1 MSILLSYV
9 STIYQR
15 MGKRLPVPIQRSI
28 AIVQE
33 RIDDP
38 APEVYQRQGPEEG
51 QHDAL
56 SWCLIITLLNV
67 LGLLCIA
74 YGFTQ
79 MRQTGADI
87 NLMLFLGLVL
97 LFAPVVARLLLPTT
111 TRNERIYLLC
121 LLGIS
126 CYLIKVL
133 TSPLY
138 FSLFDEFLHM
148 RTANDIL
155 SSKHL
160 YSENSILPV
169 SAYYPGL
176 EIVTNALSSL
186 SGLDTFYAGTI
197 IIGVAR
203 LIMMIALFLLYEQL
217 LRSHRAASIATIVYI
232 TNPHFLMFDAEFSY
246 ESLALPLTILI
257 LVVLIPYQ
265 TIAMRLK
272 ELKGLIVCQRSCDGI
287 AAENADQRSPQR
299 FRHMSHDRTPV
310 LRNEATEFSVETL
323 KSLKIDLIRIAGVAW
338 FVIVALAFTHH
349 ITTYFLDSVL
359 ALWALLYVWL
369 RLAPIYKAGLVRTTL
384 FAVGVSLFCILRP
397 GNPIIDYLSS
407 FAGSTVTEFGHILAG
422 NGGARQLFT
431 SYNDH
436 PTPLWQRGLTISS
449 FFIILACLPF
459 GLLCL
464 WRQRTNALVYTF
476 GIIAFLYPFI
486 QVFRFT
492 NTGSEFTDRA
502 AAFLFLPLSYVL
514 ALFFTHFWPLQRF
527 RRRDMALITVVLT
540 IMMCGGVVLGA
551 GPQLAV
557 FPGPYEVIADGHSI
571 EEQGIESAQWT
582 HTHLIPNSRVATD
595 RINQILQAVYGEQ
608 YIVSDL
614 ETRLDV
620 SPIFL
625 EQNFGANDIA
635 LLQKAHIRY
644 LVVDMR
650 LTRSKPLL
658 GFYYEQSEVG
668 AYQHLKPIDR
678 QAFEKFRMIH
688 GIETI
693 YDGGDIIIYDMGGI
707 TDAAQEHRP

>member
-1 MSILLSYV
+1 MSVLLSYV
-9 STIYQR
+9 GTTYQR
-15 MGKRLPVPIQRSI
+15 ISKSLPEPIQRGI
-28 AIVQE
+28 AIVQD
-33 RIDDP
+33 RVVDP
-38 APEVYQRQGPEEG
+38 APEAYQQPEED
-51 QHDAL
+51 QHNAL
-56 SWCLIITLLNV
+56 SWCLIITLTNV

-79 MRQTGADI
+79 ARQMGADI
-87 NLMLFLGLVL
+87 SVLLFTGLVL
-97 LFAPVVARLLLPTT
+97 LFVPVVARLLLPAT

-126 CYLIKVL
+126 CYLVKVL

-148 RTANDIL
+148 RTANDII
-155 SSKHL
+155 SSRHL

-176 EIVTNALSSL
+176 EIVTNALSTL

-203 LIMMIALFLLYEQL
+203 FIMMIALFLLYEQL
-217 LRSHRAASIATIVYI
+217 LKSNRAASIATIVYI

-246 ESLALPLTILI
+246 ESLALPLTILV
-257 LVVLIPYQ
+257 LVVLFPYQ
-265 TIAMRLK
+265 TIATRLK
-272 ELKGLIVCQRSCDGI
+272 ELKLPG
-287 AAENADQRSPQR
+287 NA
-299 FRHMSHDRTPV
+299 
-310 LRNEATEFSVETL
+310 EFSIETVKVL
-323 KSLKIDLIRIAGVAW
+323 KVDLIRIAGIAW
-338 FVIVALAFTHH
+338 LMIVALACTHH
-349 ITTYFLDSVL
+349 ITSYFLDSVL
-359 ALWALLYVWL
+359 ALWALIYVWM
-369 RLAPIYKAGLVRTTL
+369 RLAPIYKAGLVRTVL
-384 FAVGVSLFCILRP
+384 FALAVSLLSIFRP

-407 FAGSTVTEFGHILAG
+407 FAASTVTEFGHILTG
-422 NGGARQLFT
+422 SGGARQLFT

-449 FFIILACLPF
+449 FLLVLACLPF

-464 WRQRTNALVYTF
+464 WRRRTNALICTF

-527 RRRDMALITVVLT
+527 HWRQVILITIVLT

-571 EEQGIESAQWT
+571 EEQGIESAQWA
-582 HTHLIPNSRVATD
+582 HDHLAPNSRVSSD
-595 RINQILQAVYGEQ
+595 RINQILQAVYGQQ

-614 ETRLDV
+614 DTKLDI

-625 EQNFGANDIA
+625 DQNFGTSDMT
-635 LLQKAHIRY
+635 LLQEAHIRY

-650 LTRSKPLL
+650 LTRSRPLL

-668 AYQHLKPIDR
+668 AYQHLKPIDM
-678 QAFEKFRMIH
+678 QAFEKFRTLH
-688 GIETI
+688 GIETV
-693 YDGGDIIIYDMGGI
+693 YDGGDIIIYDMEGV
-707 TDAAQEHRP
+707 TNASKKH